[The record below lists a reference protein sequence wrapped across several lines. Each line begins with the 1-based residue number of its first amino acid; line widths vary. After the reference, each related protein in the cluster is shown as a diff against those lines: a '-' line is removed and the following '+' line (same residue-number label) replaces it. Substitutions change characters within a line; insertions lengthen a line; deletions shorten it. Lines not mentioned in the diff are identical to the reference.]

1 MTSKLIFRNSKTLQ
15 WKNEKKLFDKKF
27 PSYLTQFFYFLYFKI
42 SELCNSEVLFSL
54 NTSPKP
60 CRPFFWTK
68 LEQQHPSFKRF
79 QGCFPSNLDFSLAY
93 FTYFNFVHFEIE
105 ESFRLIWVKLQ
116 NGQFHL
122 QIFLSGI

>member
-1 MTSKLIFRNSKTLQ
+1 MKKNYLIKYFRVTKLS
-15 WKNEKKLFDKKF
+15 
-27 PSYLTQFFYFLYFKI
+27 FFYFLYFKI

-68 LEQQHPSFKRF
+68 LEQHPSFKRF
-79 QGCFPSNLDFSLAY
+79 QGCFPSNLDYSLAY